1 MHLHF
6 FSRVALL
13 AFMIGGCSSLLA
25 QSDTESLS
33 IAASVQTYNEAGHLG
48 SPYRYQV
55 RKVSDKPDG
64 TKLPTVIFCHGSG
77 GGVKDFPP
85 AEKEIEW
92 QRALSQN
99 GDSYYFFTPKSGKKS
114 GSLSAEGLQQFI
126 TNVVANY
133 DVDPQQITII
143 GYSAGSGSVTST
155 AVNKGDLIK
164 SAIVIEGGFRGTVPA
179 DHTLKGLPIWVFHNK
194 DDQRVALERGE
205 SFVKKARDAGADVR
219 FTINP
224 DGEHKIQIK
233 RNLTPEVVKW
243 IFGSTSEK

>member
-1 MHLHF
+1 MKTDATQPTAPSTL
-6 FSRVALL
+6 
-13 AFMIGGCSSLLA
+13 
-25 QSDTESLS
+25 D
-33 IAASVQTYNEAGHLG
+33 
-48 SPYRYQV
+48 V
-55 RKVSDKPDG
+55 RWPNWG
-64 TKLPTVIFCHGSG
+64 TI
-77 GGVKDFPP
+77 
-85 AEKEIEW
+85 
-92 QRALSQN
+92 LSQN
-99 GDSYYFFTPKSGKKS
+99 GDSDYFFTLKSGKKS
-114 GSLSAEGLQQFI
+114 GSLSADGLQQFI
-126 TNVVANY
+126 ANVVANY

-164 SAIVIEGGFRGTVPA
+164 SVIVIEGGFRGTVPD

-205 SFVKKARDAGADVR
+205 NFVKLARDNGAEVR

-243 IFGSTSEK
+243 IFGDKDAK